1 MALKFLLLSN
11 LMVLKPVED
20 QLALGHDF
28 LLVIRSNYVVELKN
42 NFQKF
47 ARESG
52 SFTKFSGALSAT
64 IYKMERKIEIYGTNF
79 SCSNPFHMSEF
90 PSDIFQMKKLF
101 KFCKRKSIGLDSDVV
116 QLL

>member
-52 SFTKFSGALSAT
+52 IVSFTKFHAALSAT
-64 IYKMERKIEIYGTNF
+64 IYK
-79 SCSNPFHMSEF
+79 
-90 PSDIFQMKKLF
+90 
-101 KFCKRKSIGLDSDVV
+101 
-116 QLL
+116 